1 MRSMGMDFKPNSHV
15 TQNWQQAKPSASGR
29 RGVVVSQCRSAA
41 EAGVVVLEAGGNAVD
56 AAVATALA
64 LAALEPWN
72 SGLGGI
78 GHALVHRAGEARA
91 DAVDFGP
98 TAPAALDPSRF
109 RLTGKVAADL
119 FGWPEVEGD
128 ANIHGPLS
136 FVIPSAVAGYG
147 EMHRRWGKL
156 PLAEIAAP

>member
-1 MRSMGMDFKPNSHV
+1 MV
-15 TQNWQQAKPSASGR
+15 VAQAK
-29 RGVVVSQCRSAA
+29 SAA
-41 EAGVVVLEAGGNAVD
+41 EAGVAVLDAGGNAID

-64 LAALEPWN
+64 LAAVEPWN

-78 GHALVHRAGEARA
+78 GHALIHRAGEARA

-109 RLTGKVAADL
+109 KLTGKVAADL

-136 FVIPSAVAGYG
+136 FVIPSAVAGYARCTSAG
-147 EMHRRWGKL
+147 ASCRSPRSPRPRLRSPSAACRRTGTR
-156 PLAEIAAP
+156 P